1 MATIAAGHVLGLIDY
16 AVAQGASR
24 DALLA
29 ESGVD
34 GAALADHF
42 NRVPLLQYVALLR
55 VIKAACHDPAVALHF
70 AVSSNCADLSIIA
83 LIGGACRDVAE
94 AFSMLNR
101 YGRLALDVDG
111 IRGDDHYLIDAT
123 VHGTWLID
131 NRQLHGLCPEAT
143 EMTLTRMSASV
154 RRMFDG
160 RFVRAV
166 HFAHPAPAHRL
177 EYERV
182 LGVPV
187 HFSRAHSGILFDPA
201 WFAQPIGR
209 APRYSLAVLTAHADV
224 LLARLDTM
232 RSTRGRVEATLLPL
246 LQEGGASMD
255 QVAQQL
261 AMSRPTL
268 YRALK
273 AEGVTFEQVLDG
285 LRREVAVRHLTEPG
299 VAVSEVSQRVGFSEP
314 AAFSRAFRRW
324 TGQNPSSYPSRPS
337 IM

>member
-29 ESGVD
+29 QSGMD
-34 GAALADHF
+34 APMLADHF

-55 VIKAACHDPAVALHF
+55 LVKAACHDPAVALHF

-83 LIGGACRDVAE
+83 LIGGACRDVTE
-94 AFSMLNR
+94 AFGMLNR
-101 YGRLALDVDG
+101 YGRLALDVGG
-111 IRGDDHYLIDAT
+111 IHGDDHYLIEPST
-123 VHGTWLID
+123 HGTWLID
-131 NRQLHGLCPEAT
+131 NRQLHGICPEAA
-143 EMTLTRMSASV
+143 EMTLTRMTSSV

-166 HFAHPAPAHRL
+166 HFAHAAPAHRA

-187 HFSRAHSGILFDPA
+187 RFSSPHSGILFDPA
-201 WFAQPIGR
+201 WLTQPIGR
-209 APRYSLAVLTAHADV
+209 SPRYSLAVLTAHADA
-224 LLARLDTM
+224 LLERLEKAR
-232 RSTRGRVEATLLPL
+232 SARGRVETALLPV
-246 LQEGGASMD
+246 LQHGDVSMD
-255 QVAQQL
+255 HIAGQL

-273 AEGVTFEQVLDG
+273 AEGITFEQVLDG
-285 LRREVAVRHLTEPG
+285 LRRDVAVRHLTEPG
-299 VAVSEVSQRVGFSEP
+299 VAVSDVSQRVGFSEP

-324 TGQNPSSYPSRPS
+324 TGTSPRAYVGAD
-337 IM
+337 

>member
-1 MATIAAGHVLGLIDY
+1 MATIAAGHVLGLLDY
-16 AVAQGASR
+16 AVSQGAAR
-24 DALLA
+24 DTLL
-29 ESGVD
+29 EQSGVD
-34 GAALADHF
+34 AMALADHF

-55 VIKAACHDPAVALHF
+55 AIKTACHDPAVALHF

-83 LIGGACRDVAE
+83 LIGGACHDVSE
-94 AFSMLNR
+94 AFVMLNR
-101 YGRLALDVDG
+101 YGRLALDVGG

-123 VHGTWLID
+123 AHGTWLID

-143 EMTLTRMSASV
+143 EMTLTRMTTSV

-166 HFAHPAPAHRL
+166 HFAHPAPAHRA

-187 HFSRAHSGILFDPA
+187 QFSQARSGILFDPD
-201 WFAQPIGR
+201 WLVQPIGR
-209 APRYSLAVLTAHADV
+209 APRYSLAVLTAHADA
-224 LLARLDTM
+224 LLERLDKM
-232 RSTRGRVEATLLPL
+232 RSTRGRVEMALLPL
-246 LQEGGASMD
+246 LHEGGVSMD
-255 QVAQQL
+255 HVAQRL

-273 AEGVTFEQVLDG
+273 AEGVTYEQVLDG
-285 LRREVAVRHLTEPG
+285 LRHEVAIQHLAHPG
-299 VAVSEVSQRVGFSEP
+299 IAVSEVSQRVGFSEP

-324 TGQNPSSYPSRPS
+324 TGQNPSSYPTRAG
-337 IM
+337 IV